1 MATEFIQ
8 EDSFV
13 GKQILIDSNRIIFNS
28 KSDSIIS
35 SDNLLLLKT
44 NGEFHVNTG
53 KNSVINTPQIF
64 IGPTIEGELP
74 NIPAVKSNELKLILS
89 DLLDSLEVFF
99 TIQYPQTSGLSGPN
113 QAINKVLGQSIVNNL
128 KRVKNKLS
136 NIDSENVFIR

>member
-8 EDSFV
+8 EDLFV
-13 GKQILIDSNRIIFNS
+13 GKQILIDSDRIVFNS
-28 KSDSIIS
+28 KSDSIVS

-74 NIPAVKSNELKLILS
+74 NIPAVKSNELKEILK
-89 DLLDSLEVFF
+89 DLLDSLEIFF
-99 TIQYPQTSGLSGPN
+99 AVSYPQTAGLSGPN
-113 QAINKVLGQSIVNNL
+113 KAINKELGQSIVDNVSRIR
-128 KRVKNKLS
+128 KKLD